1 MTTQKPKGPI
11 RIENIPWQEW
21 GEGARFGSRF
31 RVLSDTRG
39 EDKRKIGVSFE
50 ELAPGKQSVPF
61 HYHMIEEEHIVALE
75 GEATLRLG
83 DERHTLRA
91 GDYVC
96 FPAGER
102 IAHCLLNESGKPF
115 RFIMIGDNAPDE
127 VCVYPDSNKIQV
139 RSLDR
144 ALLRDGERLDY
155 WDGEKTDEPL

>member
-39 EDKRKIGVSFE
+39 EDKRRIGVSYE
-50 ELAPGKQSVPF
+50 ELPPGKQSVPF
-61 HYHMIEEEHIVALE
+61 HYHMIEEEHIIALE
-75 GEATLRLG
+75 GQATLRLG
-83 DERHTLRA
+83 DKRHTLRA

-102 IAHCLLNESGKPF
+102 VGHCL
-115 RFIMIGDNAPDE
+115 
-127 VCVYPDSNKIQV
+127 V
-139 RSLDR
+139 
-144 ALLRDGERLDY
+144 
-155 WDGEKTDEPL
+155 